1 MDWSAV
7 TARVV
12 VEAAAAH
19 RDDVVVDLGCGSGA
33 LALSLAPRVREV
45 IAFDEV
51 DHLPRPLP
59 ANVRVATGKLSEPPV
74 KGASVVV
81 MNDALRRLPPREQAA
96 LIAELGK
103 AIPSRGLLVIGDVMW
118 SLPVAMIDEPE
129 QFGDAV
135 AHAPEVA
142 TVERQLRSA
151 GFLPDTHRFGVGRA
165 VIIALRG

>member
-19 RDDVVVDLGCGSGA
+19 PDDVVIDVGCGRGA
-33 LALSLAPRVREV
+33 LTLALAPRVREV
-45 IAFDEV
+45 VAFDET
-51 DHLPRPLP
+51 DRLPRPLP
-59 ANVRVATGKLSEPPV
+59 GNVRIATGKLAEPPV
-74 KGASVVV
+74 EGASVVV
-81 MNDALRRLPPREQAA
+81 MNDALRRMAPREQSA
-96 LIAELGK
+96 LIALLGR

-118 SLPVAMIDEPE
+118 SMPAATIDEPE
-129 QFGDAV
+129 QFGPAIE
-135 AHAPEVA
+135 HAPEVTA
-142 TVERQLRSA
+142 VERQLRSA

>member
-1 MDWSAV
+1 VDWSAV

-19 RDDVVVDLGCGSGA
+19 PDDLVLDLGCGRGA
-33 LALSLAPRVREV
+33 LALALAPRVREV
-45 IAFDEV
+45 VAFDEV

-59 ANVRVATGKLSEPPV
+59 HNLRVATGPLGDPPV
-74 KGASVVV
+74 ARASVVV
-81 MNDALRRLPPREQAA
+81 MNDALRRLPPPGQSA
-96 LIAELGK
+96 LIALLGRS
-103 AIPSRGLLVIGDVMW
+103 IPPRGLLVVGDVMW
-118 SLPVAMIDEPE
+118 SMPPAMIDEPGQYGAATE
-129 QFGDAV
+129 
-135 AHAPEVA
+135 HAPEVA